1 MRDDCNGDDDDNDYD
16 VHCDDDGN
24 DNFCDDDDGDDDED
38 NDAIDGWDELGQRV
52 SKIDTNP
59 LTSPSAKR

>member
-1 MRDDCNGDDDDNDYD
+1 MRDDWNGDADDNAYDDDDDNE
-16 VHCDDDGN
+16 
-24 DNFCDDDDGDDDED
+24 DDED

>member
-1 MRDDCNGDDDDNDYD
+1 MRDDCNGDDDENAYD
-16 VHCDDDGN
+16 DHGDD
-24 DNFCDDDDGDDDED
+24 FCDDDDNDDDED

-59 LTSPSAKR
+59 LTSPCAKR

>member
-1 MRDDCNGDDDDNDYD
+1 MIIARGDCNGDNDDNDYYGHDDDND
-16 VHCDDDGN
+16 
-24 DNFCDDDDGDDDED
+24 DDDED

-59 LTSPSAKR
+59 LTSPCAKR